1 MKKAWL
7 LGLTGAF
14 CLSGSA
20 CGGGTTTYQLGAQM
34 GTYPTPT
41 VTTSKVDETSTAL
54 YFLNVC
60 TLSDFTGQGDCIV
73 IADRGTITVI
83 DAGNNTEGTAKEI
96 KTLLNDL
103 GATKIDHLILTH
115 AHSDHSGVM
124 DELIRYYDIGTL
136 YLKPTDWEKKV
147 DNPTEAESEYTR
159 IYQEIQRKQNA
170 DGSYPLVNT
179 VNTNELEIVL
189 QADSSLTLYYSETVY
204 GDENAYDYNYFSMAM
219 TYRYKDFSAYL
230 GGDATST
237 LTDELAGQIGDVD
250 ILKVAHHG
258 SNGPYTTA
266 AFLDEIQPEYAIV
279 TGNQA
284 HLKSD
289 PKALLDEREIPY
301 GFVGDGTI
309 TITTDGT
316 TYTKKQ

>member
-1 MKKAWL
+1 MKKTWL
-7 LGLTGAF
+7 LAMAGLICF
-14 CLSGSA
+14 SA
-20 CGGGTTTYQLGAQM
+20 AGCGGTTSYQLGSQI
-34 GTYPTPT
+34 GKYPTPT
-41 VTTSKVDETSTAL
+41 VTTPTVDKNKTEL
-54 YFLNVC
+54 YFVNVC

-96 KTLLNDL
+96 KTLLNGL

-136 YLKPTDWEKKV
+136 YIKPTSWVEKV
-147 DNPTEAESEYTR
+147 DNPTEAQTEYNR
-159 IYQEIQRKQNA
+159 IYQEIQRKKNA

-179 VNTNELEIVL
+179 VNRNELEISL
-189 QADSSLTLYYSETVY
+189 QKDSSLTLYYSETVY
-204 GDENAYDYNYFSMAM
+204 GDDNVYDYNYFSMAM

-230 GGDATST
+230 GGDATDT
-237 LTDELAGQIGDVD
+237 LTNELAGKIGDVD

-258 SNGPYTTA
+258 SDGPYTTES
-266 AFLDEIQPEYAIV
+266 FLDEIQPEYAIV
-279 TGNQA
+279 TGNEG
-284 HLKSD
+284 HLKSI
-289 PKALLDEREIPY
+289 PKSMLDEREIPY
-301 GFVGDGTI
+301 GFVGKGTI
-309 TITTDGT
+309 TVTTDGT